1 MGPITIGVD
10 LGQQRDRTAIAVA
23 ELEDRQGDE
32 YHIIRRLE
40 RLPLRTPYH
49 EVAARLTIIVEGV
62 RLRAMQD
69 EMDRLVL
76 PRWERGPEQEI
87 MPTVY
92 VDATGLGKPVI
103 DALAVAGVPLVSV
116 YFTYGDKRLTQ
127 GEESMSLGKAWLV
140 SRLQVLLQAGHVLLP
155 KTAEAAALA
164 TDLRNYEI
172 TMTPDANERDGAFSV
187 GTHDDLVTA
196 LGLAVQPQPGRMA
209 FLDPEI
215 ADLIQNGWMREMGA

>member
-127 GEESMSLGKAWLV
+127 GEESVSLGKAWLV
-140 SRLQVLLQAGHVLLP
+140 SRLQVLLQAGRVLLP
-155 KTAEAAALA
+155 KTAEADALA

-187 GTHDDLVTA
+187 GAHDDLVTA
-196 LGLAVQPQPGRMA
+196 LGLAVQPQPGRLALM
-209 FLDPEI
+209 DPEI
-215 ADLIQNGWMREMGA
+215 ADLIENGWMRQMGA